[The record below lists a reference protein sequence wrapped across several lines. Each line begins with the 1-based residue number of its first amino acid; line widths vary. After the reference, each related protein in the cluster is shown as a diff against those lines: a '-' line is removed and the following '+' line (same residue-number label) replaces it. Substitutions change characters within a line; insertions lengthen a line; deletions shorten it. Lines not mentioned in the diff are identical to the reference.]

1 MKSNALFVLAPLC
14 TIVSAS
20 CLRTSYLLEDSIHG
34 TTSTRLA
41 IDVSDSSGVSDNQTP
56 GLCLFISLVNVNV
69 YMSVFMFT

>member
-56 GLCLFISLVNVNV
+56 DAA
-69 YMSVFMFT
+69 MSVALWKGMKAPLYLL